1 MEISKQSQNAGDNS
15 TQMQA
20 GTINNYY
27 TTVTGIDEARAR
39 IICQEEYAIA
49 RQNWTSEAAAIADS
63 RVHQLEDRLLPK
75 MIAYDNTLKFFADP
89 DFQFTLRQAQ
99 ISAASSERESDYEML
114 SELLLHRVKQS
125 GNRERGLGIRKAIEV
140 VNQITDEALIGLT
153 MVYVISKFF
162 PISQDIQI
170 GLSVLND
177 LYGKILDN
185 QKLPQGEDWM
195 EHLDLLSAIRLG
207 TKGINEFKKL
217 EEYIP
222 LRLSNYLV
230 SGIEENSE
238 QHIEIKSEFEKC
250 GLPLNSIVPYP
261 LKQNYVYLN
270 LTNKIEDIVITKE
283 LGGGVTLK
291 MQLNEQQKRAMG
303 NAISILK
310 KDESSNIQLKN
321 KLMEVW
327 NTYSNLKMVRSWWN
341 ALPCHFNITP
351 VGVALA
357 NAYAHGKDSNI
368 PELY

>member
-1 MEISKQSQNAGDNS
+1 MEINKQSQNAGDNS

-39 IICQEEYAIA
+39 SICQEEYAIA
-49 RQNWTSEAAAIADS
+49 RQNWTSEAVAIADN
-63 RVHQLEDRLLPK
+63 RVHQLEDKLMPK
-75 MIAYDNTLKFFADP
+75 MIAYDNTLRSFADP

-114 SELLLHRVKQS
+114 SELLLHRVEQT
-125 GNRERGLGIRKAIEV
+125 GNRERVLGIRKAIEV

-153 MVYVISKFF
+153 IVYVMSKFS
-162 PISQDIQI
+162 PVSQDIQK
-170 GLSVLND
+170 GLFVLDD
-177 LYGKILDN
+177 LYGKMLDH

-207 TKGINEFKKL
+207 TKGINKFKKL
-217 EEYIP
+217 EEYMP
-222 LRLSNYLV
+222 LHLSYYLV

-238 QHIEIKSEFEKC
+238 QLIEIKSEFEKC
-250 GLPLNSIVPYP
+250 GLPLNCIVPYP

-270 LTNKIEDIVITKE
+270 LTNKIEEIVITKE

-291 MQLNEQQKRAMG
+291 MQLNEQQKRVMG
-303 NAISILK
+303 DAISILK
-310 KDESSNIQLKN
+310 KDESNSVQLKN

-327 NTYSNLKMVRSWWN
+327 NTYPNLKMVGNWWN
-341 ALPCHFNITP
+341 SLPCHFNITP

-357 NAYAHGKDSNI
+357 NAYAHGKDSSI
-368 PELY
+368 PRLY

>member
-39 IICQEEYAIA
+39 SICKEEYAIA

-63 RVHQLEDRLLPK
+63 RVLKLEDKLMPK
-75 MIAYDNTLKFFADP
+75 MIAYDNTLKFFSDP
-89 DFQFTLRQAQ
+89 GFQFILRQAQ

-114 SELLLHRVKQS
+114 SELLLHRVEQG
-125 GNRERGLGIRKAIEV
+125 GNRERVLGIRKAIEV

-162 PISQDIQI
+162 PVSHDIQI

-177 LYGKILDN
+177 LYGKIIDN

-207 TKGINEFKKL
+207 TKGINEFKNL
-217 EEYIP
+217 EEYMP

-238 QHIEIKSEFEKC
+238 QLIEIKSEFEKC
-250 GLPLNSIVPYP
+250 GIPLNCIVPYP
-261 LKQNYVYLN
+261 LKQNHVYLN
-270 LTNKIEDIVITKE
+270 LTNKIEDIEISKKLTGGIT
-283 LGGGVTLK
+283 LR
-291 MQLNEQQKRAMG
+291 MRLNEQQKRAMS

-310 KDESSNIQLKN
+310 KDESSSVQLKN

-327 NTYSNLKMVRSWWN
+327 NTYPNLKVVSNWWN
-341 ALPCHFNITP
+341 TLPCPFNITP

-357 NAYAHGKDSNI
+357 NAYAHGKDSGI
-368 PELY
+368 PRLY